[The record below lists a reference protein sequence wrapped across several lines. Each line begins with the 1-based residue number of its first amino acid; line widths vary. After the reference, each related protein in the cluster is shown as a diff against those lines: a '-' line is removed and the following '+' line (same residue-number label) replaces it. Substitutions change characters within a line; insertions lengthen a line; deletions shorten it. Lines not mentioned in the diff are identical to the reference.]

1 MDKEWVEQKLAERR
15 QALKEHRDK
24 ISSFISNAEL
34 IAEDDKREF
43 IAKLNAI
50 TAENYLSA
58 LDLDLKFYPLRIN
71 VDEKD
76 ESKFEEWQKQV
87 EGLKVDSYCFM
98 LHYLET
104 EFYNRYI
111 DREPM
116 EFDGDIIITDPCYI
130 VRAEHHGTKPL
141 TDNDWAACGYGS
153 NMEALGINT
162 YMTRDTIY
170 GDWSC
175 TTFNSDTN
183 EPIGEFCADAGLV
196 SVFLLDEILKYNPD
210 YDDHIKNKCAATW
223 IRDFKGT
230 VQFAVVHTEGI
241 YESTTDWH
249 PAGEKWEDFS
259 VEVVGHGIN
268 KVTGEPINFVGK
280 QTGF

>member
-210 YDDHIKNKCAATW
+210 YDDHIKNKCASTW

-230 VQFAVVHTEGI
+230 VQFVVVHTEGI